1 MGCVHSQGPRVQLR
15 VFTLKALVLLGGWVA
30 AASSPCRFTGELTAV
45 ADSGAVPAEVGT
57 AAWGHWMDRYSEFH
71 ERVVDGR
78 CAPRFLVFE
87 VAGVKGLGNQMMAL
101 SAALLA
107 AMMSDRAFVIRW
119 RTPAP
124 LTDYLVPTVFNWDAE
139 EVLLRLPEPVLAD
152 AVYLSTGA
160 G

>member
-1 MGCVHSQGPRVQLR
+1 MHMLASVRDASSD
-15 VFTLKALVLLGGWVA
+15 A
-30 AASSPCRFTGELTAV
+30 AAFGADGQTPV
-45 ADSGAVPAEVGT
+45 AK
-57 AAWGHWMDRYSEFH
+57 W
-71 ERVVDGR
+71 
-78 CAPRFLVFE
+78 
-87 VAGVKGLGNQMMAL
+87 AGAL